1 MKKIAFLL
9 IFLSVTRI
17 GVSYAEESVANI
29 NGSFFFGTSS
39 NSAGDVVNGVL
50 ALLIGPQGQPGL
62 LGPAGQS
69 AYDVARANGFTGTQ
83 AEWLVSL
90 TGSNGDSAYDIAVK
104 EGGFVGTK
112 DQWLQTLIG
121 APGAPGAPGASGGA
135 GAAGVAGAGVT
146 VASEASGAN
155 CSNGGYRITSAT
167 GVAYVCNGSNG
178 TGGGSGGG
186 SVGYGAGEVSVGA
199 CTDTAT
205 VGVAAQFNGSDF
217 VMEKLTVSGLRSACA
232 GKTFNFYYAIDSNTA
247 TVLKN
252 PAGVYTHG
260 STIKCTLGDR
270 TGETPVTKIA
280 PFASWENST
289 PQLVITSA
297 NSYCRV
303 IGGSTDFDIDKI
315 STADYTNKI
324 AFEIL
329 GT

>member
-1 MKKIAFLL
+1 MKKLAFLL

-17 GVSYAEESVANI
+17 GVAYAQESVANI

-50 ALLIGPQGQPGL
+50 ALLIGPEGQPGL

-69 AYDVARANGFTGTQ
+69 AYDVARANGFTGTEAQ
-83 AEWLVSL
+83 WLVSL

-112 DQWLQTLIG
+112 EQWLQTLVG
-121 APGAPGAPGASGGA
+121 TPGASGGA

-146 VASEASGAN
+146 VASEAAGAN
-155 CSNGGYRITSAT
+155 CSNGGYRITSVT

-186 SVGYGAGEVSVGA
+186 SIGYGAGEVSIGA

-217 VMEKLTVSGLRSACA
+217 VMENLTVSGLTNNCA

-260 STIKCTLGDR
+260 DRIKCTLEYPATTATKVPAVGVWG
-270 TGETPVTKIA
+270 TTP
-280 PFASWENST
+280 N
-289 PQLVITSA
+289 PQLTITSA
-297 NSYCRV
+297 NSVCRV
-303 IGGSTDFDIDKI
+303 VGGSTDFDIDKI

-329 GT
+329 SS

>member
-1 MKKIAFLL
+1 MKKLAFLL

-17 GVSYAEESVANI
+17 GVAYAEESVANI

-50 ALLIGPQGQPGL
+50 ALLIGPEGRPGL

-69 AYDVARANGFTGTQ
+69 AYEIARTNGFTGTEAQ
-83 AEWLVSL
+83 WLVSL

-112 DQWLQTLIG
+112 EDWLKTLV
-121 APGAPGAPGASGGA
+121 GAPGASGGA

-167 GVAYVCNGSNG
+167 GIAYVCNGSNG
-178 TGGGSGGG
+178 TGGGGSGGG
-186 SVGYGAGEVSVGA
+186 SIGYGAGEVSIGA

-217 VMEKLTVSGLRSACA
+217 VMENLTVSGLTNNCA

-247 TVLKN
+247 TALKN

-260 STIKCTLGDR
+260 SRIKCTLDYPA
-270 TGETPVTKIA
+270 TTATKVPAVGVWGTA
-280 PFASWENST
+280 PN
-289 PQLVITSA
+289 PQLTITSA
-297 NSYCRV
+297 NSVCRV
-303 IGGSTDFDIDKI
+303 VGGSTDFDIDKI